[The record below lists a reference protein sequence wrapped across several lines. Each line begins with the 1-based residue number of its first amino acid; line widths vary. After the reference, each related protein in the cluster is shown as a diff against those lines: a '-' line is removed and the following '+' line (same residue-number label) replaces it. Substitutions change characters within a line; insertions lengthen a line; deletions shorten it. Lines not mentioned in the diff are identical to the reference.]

1 MIVRNVKEAL
11 LVAQE
16 DRNCSSR
23 STALIFIFVDF
34 FLCVFSIHM
43 STVSN
48 VFTSIMLQHT
58 VLFYRH

>member
-34 FLCVFSIHM
+34 LCVFSIHM

>member
-11 LVAQE
+11 LVTQE

-34 FLCVFSIHM
+34 FCVCL
-43 STVSN
+43 
-48 VFTSIMLQHT
+48 VFT
-58 VLFYRH
+58 